1 MTDFDVQP
9 LQGEPLGARITGI
22 DLGQP
27 LGEDTIKKL
36 HRALLDFQVLIFPE
50 QTLSDDQH
58 AEFAK
63 HWGKLQVHV
72 LNQYVQ
78 ENRPEIFIITNLDKD
93 GKPIGEHPDPG
104 AAIWHTDGS
113 WSSERG
119 LVTMLHAQRLPASG
133 GDTLYANM
141 YAAYEGLDDED
152 KDLIESTA
160 AIHDL
165 DYSRRKTSAKKQMTE
180 EQKRA
185 APPVEW
191 PVVRTHPESGR
202 KSLYLGQHA
211 ASIKGMSFAEG
222 RALIDRVNAH
232 ATQDKY
238 VYRHVWQPNELVMWD
253 NRALMHSATEF
264 DWLNDVRIL
273 RRTTSVGERISIG

>member
-1 MTDFDVQP
+1 MKDIEVQP
-9 LQGEPLGARITGI
+9 LQGAPLGARINSI
-22 DLGQP
+22 DLAEP
-27 LGEDTIKKL
+27 IDEDSVETL
-36 HRALLDFQVLIFPE
+36 HRALLDFQVLVFPD
-50 QTLSDDQH
+50 QTIDDDQH

-63 HWGKLQVHV
+63 YWGKLQEHV

-78 ENRPEIFIITNLDKD
+78 EGRPEIFIITNLGKD

-113 WSSERG
+113 WSGERG

-141 YAAYEGLDDED
+141 YAAYEGLDDAD
-152 KDLIESTA
+152 KALIESA
-160 AIHDL
+160 IAIHDL
-165 DYSRRKTSAKKQMTE
+165 DASRQRTSARLQMTD

-191 PVVRTHPESGR
+191 PLARTHPESGR
-202 KSLYLGQHA
+202 KCLYLGEHA
-211 ASIKGMSFAEG
+211 ARIKDMSYEEG
-222 RALIDRVNAH
+222 RALIDRLNAH
-232 ATQDKY
+232 ASQDKY
-238 VYRHVWQPNELVMWD
+238 VYRHLWKLNELVMWD

-264 DWLNDVRIL
+264 DWMNDVRIL
-273 RRTTSVGERISIG
+273 RRTTTVGERISLA

>member
-1 MTDFDVQP
+1 MKDFETQTIA
-9 LQGEPLGARITGI
+9 GAPLGARISGI
-22 DLGQP
+22 DLGEP
-27 LGEDTIKKL
+27 LDQNAVEKL
-36 HRALLDFQVLIFPE
+36 HRALLDFQVLVFPE

-78 ENRPEIFIITNLDKD
+78 EGRPEIFIITNLGKD

-104 AAIWHTDGS
+104 AAIWHSDGS
-113 WSSERG
+113 WASERG

-141 YAAYEGLDDED
+141 YAAYEGLNDDD
-152 KDLIESTA
+152 KALTESA
-160 AIHDL
+160 VAIHDL
-165 DYSRRKTSAKKQMTE
+165 DFSRQRTVARNQMTE

-191 PVVRTHPESGR
+191 PVVRTHPETGR
-202 KSLYLGQHA
+202 KALYLGQHA
-211 ASIKGMSFAEG
+211 ARIKGMSLDDG
-222 RALIDRVNAH
+222 RALIDRLNAH

-273 RRTTSVGERISIG
+273 RRTTSVGEHIPPG

>member
-1 MTDFDVQP
+1 MTDIDIQP
-9 LQGEPLGARITGI
+9 LRGAPLGARINGM
-22 DLGQP
+22 DLAEP
-27 LGEDTIKKL
+27 LDENSVETL
-36 HRALLDFQVLIFPE
+36 QRALLDFQVLVFPE

-58 AEFAK
+58 ADFAQ

-78 ENRPEIFIITNLDKD
+78 EGRPEIFIITNLGKD

-113 WSSERG
+113 WSGERG
-119 LVTMLHAQRLPASG
+119 LVTMLHAQRLPANG

-141 YAAYEGLDDED
+141 YAAYAGLDEED
-152 KDLIESTA
+152 KALIESA
-160 AIHDL
+160 IAIHDL
-165 DYSRRKTSAKKQMTE
+165 DASRQRTSARLQMTD

-202 KSLYLGQHA
+202 KCLYLGEHA
-211 ASIKGMSFAEG
+211 AHIKGMSFEDG
-222 RALIDRVNAH
+222 RALIDRLNAH
-232 ATQDKY
+232 STQDKY
-238 VYRHVWQPNELVMWD
+238 VYRHAWQPDQLVMWD

-264 DWLNDVRIL
+264 DWMNDVRIL
-273 RRTTSVGERISIG
+273 RRTTTVGERISIA

>member
-1 MTDFDVQP
+1 MKDIEVQP
-9 LQGEPLGARITGI
+9 LQGAPLGARITGI
-22 DLGQP
+22 DLAEP
-27 LGEDTIKKL
+27 LDEEAVEAL
-36 HRALLDFQVLIFPE
+36 RRALLDFQVLVFPD
-50 QTLSDDQH
+50 QTIDDDQH

-63 HWGKLQVHV
+63 HWGKLQQHV

-78 ENRPEIFIITNLDKD
+78 EGRPEIFIITNLDKD

-113 WSSERG
+113 WSGERG

-141 YAAYEGLDDED
+141 YAAYEGLDDD
-152 KDLIESTA
+152 TKALIESA
-160 AIHDL
+160 IAIHDL
-165 DYSRRKTSAKKQMTE
+165 DASRQRTSARLQMTD

-202 KSLYLGQHA
+202 KCLYLGEHA
-211 ASIKGMSFAEG
+211 ARIKGMSYEDG
-222 RALIDRVNAH
+222 RALIDRLNAH
-232 ATQDKY
+232 ASQDKY

-264 DWLNDVRIL
+264 DWMNDVRIL
-273 RRTTSVGERISIG
+273 RRTTSVGERISLG

>member
-1 MTDFDVQP
+1 MKNFDVQP
-9 LQGEPLGARITGI
+9 LRGASLGARIAGI
-22 DLGQP
+22 DLGISLSQ
-27 LGEDTIKKL
+27 DTITTL
-36 HRALLDFQVLIFPE
+36 HRALLDFQVLVFPE
-50 QTLSDDQH
+50 QTLDDDQH
-58 AEFAK
+58 AAFAK

-78 ENRPEIFIITNLDKD
+78 EGRPEIFIITNLDKD

-113 WSSERG
+113 WSRERG
-119 LVTMLHAQRLPASG
+119 LVTMLHAQSVPASG

-141 YAAYEGLDDED
+141 YAAYEGLDEED
-152 KDLIESTA
+152 KALIESA
-160 AIHDL
+160 IAIHDL
-165 DYSRRKTSAKKQMTE
+165 DFSRNRTSARTLMTE

-191 PVVRTHPESGR
+191 PVVRTHPERGR
-202 KSLYLGQHA
+202 KSLYLGEHA
-211 ASIKGMSFAEG
+211 ARIKGLSFDDG
-222 RALIDRVNAH
+222 RTLIDRLNAH

-238 VYRHVWQPNELVMWD
+238 VYRHVWRPNELVMWD
-253 NRALMHSATEF
+253 NRAVIHSATDF

-273 RRTTSVGERISIG
+273 RRTTTVGERISLG

>member
-1 MTDFDVQP
+1 MKDIEVQP
-9 LQGEPLGARITGI
+9 LQGAPLGARINSI
-22 DLGQP
+22 DLAEP
-27 LGEDTIKKL
+27 IDEDSVETL
-36 HRALLDFQVLIFPE
+36 HRALLDFQVLVFPD
-50 QTLSDDQH
+50 QTIDDDQH

-63 HWGKLQVHV
+63 YWGKLQEHV

-78 ENRPEIFIITNLDKD
+78 EGRPEIFIITNLGKD

-113 WSSERG
+113 WSGERG

-141 YAAYEGLDDED
+141 YAAYEGLDDAD
-152 KDLIESTA
+152 KTLIESA
-160 AIHDL
+160 IAIHDL
-165 DYSRRKTSAKKQMTE
+165 DASRQRTSARLQMTD

-202 KSLYLGQHA
+202 KCLYLGEHA
-211 ASIKGMSFAEG
+211 ARIKDMSYEEG
-222 RALIDRVNAH
+222 RALIDRLNAH
-232 ATQDKY
+232 ASQDKY
-238 VYRHVWQPNELVMWD
+238 VYRHVWKLNELVMWD

-264 DWLNDVRIL
+264 DWMNDVRIL
-273 RRTTSVGERISIG
+273 RRTTTVGERISLA

>member
-1 MTDFDVQP
+1 MKDFETQP
-9 LQGEPLGARITGI
+9 IAGAPLGARISGI
-22 DLGQP
+22 DLGEP
-27 LGEDTIKKL
+27 LDQHAVGKL
-36 HRALLDFQVLIFPE
+36 HRALLDFQVLVFPE

-78 ENRPEIFIITNLDKD
+78 EGRPEIFIITNLGKD

-113 WSSERG
+113 WASERG

-152 KDLIESTA
+152 KALVESA
-160 AIHDL
+160 VAIHDL
-165 DYSRRKTSAKKQMTE
+165 DFSRQRTVARNQMTE

-191 PVVRTHPESGR
+191 PIVRTHPETGR
-202 KSLYLGQHA
+202 KALYLGQHA
-211 ASIKGMSFAEG
+211 ARIKGMSFDDG
-222 RALIDRVNAH
+222 RALIDRLNAH

-264 DWLNDVRIL
+264 DWLKDVRIL
-273 RRTTSVGERISIG
+273 RRTTSVGEHIPPG

>member
-1 MTDFDVQP
+1 MKDIEVQP
-9 LQGEPLGARITGI
+9 LQGAPLGARISGI
-22 DLGQP
+22 DLAEP
-27 LGEDTIKKL
+27 LDDDAVETL
-36 HRALLDFQVLIFPE
+36 HRALLDFQVLVFPD
-50 QTLSDDQH
+50 QTIDDDQH

-63 HWGKLQVHV
+63 HWGKLQEHV

-78 ENRPEIFIITNLDKD
+78 EGRPEIFIITNLGKD

-113 WSSERG
+113 WSGERG

-141 YAAYEGLDDED
+141 YAAYEGLDDAD
-152 KDLIESTA
+152 KTLIESA
-160 AIHDL
+160 IAIHDL
-165 DYSRRKTSAKKQMTE
+165 DASRQRTSARLQMTV

-202 KSLYLGQHA
+202 KCLYLGEHA
-211 ASIKGMSFAEG
+211 ARIKDMSYEEG
-222 RALIDRVNAH
+222 RALIDRLNAH
-232 ATQDKY
+232 ASQDKY
-238 VYRHVWQPNELVMWD
+238 VYRHVWKLNELVMWD

-264 DWLNDVRIL
+264 DWMNDVRIL
-273 RRTTSVGERISIG
+273 RRTTTVGERISLA

>member
-1 MTDFDVQP
+1 MKVFDVQP
-9 LQGEPLGARITGI
+9 LRGAPLGARIAGI
-22 DLGQP
+22 DLGNSLSQ
-27 LGEDTIKKL
+27 DTITTL
-36 HRALLDFQVLIFPE
+36 HRALLDFQVLVFPD
-50 QTLSDDQH
+50 QTLDDDQH
-58 AEFAK
+58 AAFAK

-78 ENRPEIFIITNLDKD
+78 EGRPEIFIITNLDKD

-113 WSSERG
+113 WSRERG
-119 LVTMLHAQRLPASG
+119 LVTMLHAQRVPASG

-141 YAAYEGLDDED
+141 YAAYEGLDEED
-152 KDLIESTA
+152 KALIESA
-160 AIHDL
+160 IAIHDL
-165 DYSRRKTSAKKQMTE
+165 DFSRNRTSARAPMTE

-191 PVVRTHPESGR
+191 PVVRTHPETGR
-202 KSLYLGQHA
+202 KSLYLGEHA
-211 ASIKGMSFAEG
+211 ARIKGLSFDDG
-222 RALIDRVNAH
+222 RMLIDRLNAH

-238 VYRHVWQPNELVMWD
+238 VYRHVWQPNQLVMWD
-253 NRALMHSATEF
+253 NRALIHSATDF

-273 RRTTSVGERISIG
+273 RRTTTVGERISLG

>member
-1 MTDFDVQP
+1 MTDIDIQP
-9 LQGEPLGARITGI
+9 LQGAPLGARINGV
-22 DLGQP
+22 DLAEP
-27 LGEDTIKKL
+27 LDEDAVETL
-36 HRALLDFQVLIFPE
+36 HRALLDFQVLVFPD
-50 QTLSDDQH
+50 QTIDDDQH
-58 AEFAK
+58 AEFAM
-63 HWGKLQVHV
+63 HWGKLQKHV

-78 ENRPEIFIITNLDKD
+78 EGRPEIFIITNLGKD

-113 WSSERG
+113 WSGERG
-119 LVTMLHAQRLPASG
+119 LVTILHAQRLPATG

-141 YAAYEGLDDED
+141 YAAYEELDDEI
-152 KDLIESTA
+152 KALIESA
-160 AIHDL
+160 IAIHDL
-165 DYSRRKTSAKKQMTE
+165 DASRQRTSARLQMTD

-202 KSLYLGQHA
+202 KCLYLGEHA
-211 ASIKGMSFAEG
+211 ARIKGMSFEDG
-222 RALIDRVNAH
+222 RALIDRLNAH
-232 ATQDKY
+232 ASQQKY

-264 DWLNDVRIL
+264 DWMNDVRIL
-273 RRTTSVGERISIG
+273 RRTTTVGERISPV

>member
-1 MTDFDVQP
+1 MKDIEVQP
-9 LQGEPLGARITGI
+9 LHGAPLGARISGI
-22 DLGQP
+22 DLAEP
-27 LGEDTIKKL
+27 LDEDAVETL
-36 HRALLDFQVLIFPE
+36 HRALLDFQVLVFPD
-50 QTLSDDQH
+50 QTIDDDQH

-63 HWGKLQVHV
+63 HWGKLQEHV

-78 ENRPEIFIITNLDKD
+78 EGRPEIFIITNLGKD

-113 WSSERG
+113 WSGERG

-141 YAAYEGLDDED
+141 YAAYEGLDDTD
-152 KDLIESTA
+152 KTLIESA
-160 AIHDL
+160 IAIHDL
-165 DYSRRKTSAKKQMTE
+165 DASRQRTSARLQMTD

-202 KSLYLGQHA
+202 KCLYLGEHA
-211 ASIKGMSFAEG
+211 ARIKDMSYEEG
-222 RALIDRVNAH
+222 RALIDRLNAH
-232 ATQDKY
+232 ASQDKY
-238 VYRHVWQPNELVMWD
+238 VYRHVWKLNELVMWD

-264 DWLNDVRIL
+264 DWMNDVRIL
-273 RRTTSVGERISIG
+273 RRTTTVGERISLA